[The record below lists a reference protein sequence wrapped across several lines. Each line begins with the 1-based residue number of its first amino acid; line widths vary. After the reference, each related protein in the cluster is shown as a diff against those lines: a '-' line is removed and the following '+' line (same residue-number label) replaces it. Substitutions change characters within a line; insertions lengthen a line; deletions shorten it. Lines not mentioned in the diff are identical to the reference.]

1 MKQVIGKILLLAFM
15 IVIAGCGKKGG
26 ADTAQKEFVYVPEFS
41 SIEMEGNVDY
51 MQILGDTIYFVSGD
65 FQEETGQYIN
75 GLHRM
80 EIGSGETQMVELEVG
95 AGATISG
102 LHTAQEGNLRCVV
115 QTPIGTEGPEEVF
128 EPGAAGEEAGSS
140 LAQVEVCT
148 VSGDGS
154 LVSRIDIT
162 AAFEG
167 MEYVYI
173 NDMTSDAAGNM
184 YITVEQQVFLLDP
197 EGRKQGVID
206 LEEWPWDILTA
217 RDGRVFLLHYQK
229 NGMCLQH
236 VDHEKKALGEVL
248 AEPLTDP
255 SGNYLFGKAEETDLI
270 FSKENQLFTYRFGDA
285 EPTEILQWTD
295 CNIDSSA
302 INSFT
307 QQENGNILV
316 LSLTYGEE
324 GSTLHVVT
332 LRREKGSEIK
342 EKKVL
347 TYGTLNLDQN
357 IKEQI
362 IIFNKNNP
370 DYRIEIKEYLTEYT
384 EESFEQAINQM
395 NAEIMSGNGPD
406 LMDLSNG
413 NFSMY
418 AAKGVLED
426 LYPYIDKD
434 QELSREDFLENIR
447 KTFEAEGKLYT
458 LPPSFV
464 VHTATVKASHVN
476 GKNSIT
482 MEELIDLME
491 RMPEEAELYEYAN
504 KSSVLYFVTCMNMSE
519 YLDWNTGECRFD
531 SEDFIRAMEFAN
543 RFPVEF
549 KQQEYEMSTA
559 ERIREDQLVMLN
571 NGISS
576 VQEYQM
582 FRGMFG
588 EPISFVGYPGNK
600 ENGSLIMPT
609 LMTGI
614 NSRSEYKD
622 GAWEFLRQTLTK
634 EYQESV
640 ENFSGYGFPVMKSGL
655 EALFRRDMEEEYEVL
670 PDGTKEKRPKTTWG
684 YDDFELKIYAATE
697 EEIATVRDL
706 LTSMDTLY
714 QYDQQ
719 VMRIINEETEAFFA
733 GQKPVEHVAD
743 IIQNRIQIYV
753 NENR

>member
-1 MKQVIGKILLLAFM
+1 MKQVIGRVLLFASMILM
-15 IVIAGCGKKGG
+15 AGCGKKGG
-26 ADTAQKEFVYVPEFS
+26 AATAQREFVYIPEFS
-41 SIEMEGNVDY
+41 SIEMESNVDD
-51 MQILGDTIYFVSGD
+51 MQISGDTIYFVSGS
-65 FQEETGQYIN
+65 FQEETGQYVN
-75 GLHRM
+75 SLHRM
-80 EIGSGETQMVELEVG
+80 EIGGGETQTVELEVG
-95 AGATISG
+95 EGAAISG
-102 LHTAQEGNLRCVV
+102 LHTDPEGNLRCIV
-115 QTPIGTEGPEEVF
+115 QTPVGTEGPEEVF
-128 EPGAAGEEAGSS
+128 EPEAAGEEGGSS
-140 LAQVEVCT
+140 LVQVEVCT
-148 VSGDGS
+148 VSGD
-154 LVSRIDIT
+154 LVSSIDIT

-184 YITVEQQVFLLDP
+184 YITMEQQVFLLDP

-206 LEEWPWDILTA
+206 LDEWPGDILTV

-229 NGMCLQH
+229 NGMCLQY
-236 VDHEKKALGEVL
+236 VDYEKKVLGEVL
-248 AEPLTDP
+248 EEPLTDP
-255 SGNYLFGKAEETDLI
+255 YGNYLFGNAEESDLI
-270 FSKENQLFTYRFGDA
+270 FSKDNQVFTYRFGDA

-295 CNIDSSA
+295 CDIDSSA
-302 INSFT
+302 VNSFT
-307 QQENGNILV
+307 QLENGNILV
-316 LSLTYGEE
+316 LILTYGEE

-332 LRREKGSEIK
+332 LRREKGSEVK
-342 EKKVL
+342 EKQVL
-347 TYGTLNLDQN
+347 TYGTLNLNQN

-362 IIFNKNNP
+362 ILFNKNNP

-384 EESFEQAINQM
+384 EESFEQAIYQM

-426 LYPYIDKD
+426 LYPYIDND
-434 QELSREDFLENIR
+434 PELSREDFLENIL
-447 KTFEAEGKLYT
+447 KTFETDGKLYT
-458 LPPSFV
+458 LPPSFGV
-464 VHTATVKASHVN
+464 NTATVKASHVN

-482 MEELIDLME
+482 LEELIDLMDH
-491 RMPEEAELYEYAN
+491 MPEEAELYEYAN

-543 RFPVEF
+543 RFPAEF
-549 KQQEYEMSTA
+549 KQQEDEMSTA
-559 ERIREDQLVMLN
+559 ARIREDQLIMLN
-571 NGISS
+571 NGINS

-582 FRGMFG
+582 FLGMFG

-600 ENGSLIMPT
+600 ENGSLVMPA

-614 NSRSEYKD
+614 NSRSEYKE
-622 GAWEFLRQTLTK
+622 GAWKFIRQTLTK
-634 EYQESV
+634 EYQESA

-655 EALFRRDMEEEYEVL
+655 EALFRRDMEDEYEIL
-670 PDGTKEKRPKTTWG
+670 ADGTKEKRPKTTWG
-684 YDDFELKIYAATE
+684 YDDFEIQIYAATE
-697 EEIATVRDL
+697 EEIATVRNL
-706 LTSMDTLY
+706 LTSIDTLY

-743 IIQNRIQIYV
+743 VIQNRIQIYV